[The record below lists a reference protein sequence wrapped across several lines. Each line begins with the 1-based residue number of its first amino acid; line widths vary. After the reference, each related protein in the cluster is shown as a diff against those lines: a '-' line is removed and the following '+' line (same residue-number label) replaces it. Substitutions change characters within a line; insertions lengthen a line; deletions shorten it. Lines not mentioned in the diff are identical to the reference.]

1 MNDQKPT
8 FKQAME
14 ATMIWCKSWEND
26 EISDEVISD
35 RIGEL
40 IKTVDGARG
49 FFVVS
54 LSIDCPL
61 MDRFPDALIF
71 KLRSSGELIVDL
83 TVKNL
88 AMSSAMVIK
97 HRENNEISDEVISD
111 RIGELIKTVEG
122 ARGFFVVSLSIDCP
136 LMDRFPDALIYQ
148 LRSSGEIVVDLTVKN
163 LAMSSAMI
171 ITHRKNKDPQ
181 EVQSEKIKTRC
192 IELLKLLDSNQVKKR
207 LDVLLEA
214 TKGNGTDLKFIKQWG
229 YNDEQIK
236 AISESIYQVAT

>member
-1 MNDQKPT
+1 MNEKKPT
-8 FKQAME
+8 FKEAMQASLL
-14 ATMIWCKSWEND
+14 WCKSWENE

-40 IKTVDGARG
+40 IKTIEGARG

-71 KLRSSGELIVDL
+71 QLRSSGEIVVDL
-83 TVKNL
+83 IVKNL
-88 AMSSAMVIK
+88 AMSSAMVI
-97 HRENNEISDEVISD
+97 N
-111 RIGELIKTVEG
+111 
-122 ARGFFVVSLSIDCP
+122 
-136 LMDRFPDALIYQ
+136 
-148 LRSSGEIVVDLTVKN
+148 
-163 LAMSSAMI
+163 
-171 ITHRKNKDPQ
+171 HRKNNDPQ
-181 EVQSEKIKTRC
+181 EIQSARIKARC

-214 TKGNGTDLKFIKQWG
+214 TKGNGSDLQFFYRWG

-236 AISESIYQVAT
+236 AISESIYEVAT

>member
-8 FKQAME
+8 FKEAMQ

-26 EISDEVISD
+26 EISDEIISD

-40 IKTVDGARG
+40 IKTLEGARG

-71 KLRSSGELIVDL
+71 QLRSSGDIVIDL

-88 AMSSAMVIK
+88 AMSSAMVITHQK
-97 HRENNEISDEVISD
+97 NNDSQEI
-111 RIGELIKTVEG
+111 
-122 ARGFFVVSLSIDCP
+122 
-136 LMDRFPDALIYQ
+136 
-148 LRSSGEIVVDLTVKN
+148 
-163 LAMSSAMI
+163 
-171 ITHRKNKDPQ
+171 
-181 EVQSEKIKTRC
+181 QSERIKIRC
-192 IELLKLLDSNQVKKR
+192 IELLKLLDSNEVKKR

-214 TKGNGTDLKFIKQWG
+214 TKGNGTDLKFLDRWG
-229 YNDEQIK
+229 YNDEQIT
-236 AISESIYQVAT
+236 AISESIFQVAT

>member
-1 MNDQKPT
+1 MNEKKPT
-8 FKQAME
+8 FKEAMQASML
-14 ATMIWCKSWEND
+14 WCKSWEND

-71 KLRSSGELIVDL
+71 
-83 TVKNL
+83 
-88 AMSSAMVIK
+88 
-97 HRENNEISDEVISD
+97 
-111 RIGELIKTVEG
+111 
-122 ARGFFVVSLSIDCP
+122 
-136 LMDRFPDALIYQ
+136 Q

-171 ITHRKNKDPQ
+171 ITHRNNKDPQ
-181 EVQSEKIKTRC
+181 EIQSERIKIRC

-207 LDVLLEA
+207 LDILLEA
-214 TKGNGTDLKFIKQWG
+214 TKGKGTDLKFLNKWG
-229 YNDEQIK
+229 YNNQQIN
-236 AISESIYQVAT
+236 AISESIYEVAT

>member
-14 ATMIWCKSWEND
+14 ATLIWCKSWEND
-26 EISDEVISD
+26 EISDEVLSD

-71 KLRSSGELIVDL
+71 
-83 TVKNL
+83 
-88 AMSSAMVIK
+88 
-97 HRENNEISDEVISD
+97 
-111 RIGELIKTVEG
+111 
-122 ARGFFVVSLSIDCP
+122 
-136 LMDRFPDALIYQ
+136 Q
-148 LRSSGEIVVDLTVKN
+148 LRSSGEIIVDLTVKN

-171 ITHRKNKDPQ
+171 ITHRNNKDPQ
-181 EVQSEKIKTRC
+181 EIQSKRIKVRC
-192 IELLKLLDSNQVKKR
+192 IELLKLLDSTKVKKR
-207 LDVLLEA
+207 LDILLEA
-214 TKGNGTDLKFIKQWG
+214 TKGNGTDLKFLDKWG
-229 YNDEQIK
+229 YNDEQIN
-236 AISESIYQVAT
+236 AISESIYEVAT

>member
-1 MNDQKPT
+1 MNEQKPT
-8 FKQAME
+8 FKEAME

-40 IKTVDGARG
+40 IKTVEGARG

-54 LSIDCPL
+54 LSIDCHL

-71 KLRSSGELIVDL
+71 QLRSSGDIIVDL

-88 AMSSAMVIK
+88 AMSSAMVIT
-97 HRENNEISDEVISD
+97 HHDNNDSQEI
-111 RIGELIKTVEG
+111 
-122 ARGFFVVSLSIDCP
+122 
-136 LMDRFPDALIYQ
+136 
-148 LRSSGEIVVDLTVKN
+148 
-163 LAMSSAMI
+163 
-171 ITHRKNKDPQ
+171 
-181 EVQSEKIKTRC
+181 QSERIKIRC
-192 IELLKLLDSNQVKKR
+192 IELLKLLDSTQVKKR

-214 TKGNGTDLKFIKQWG
+214 TKGNGKDLKFLNQWG

-236 AISESIYQVAT
+236 AISESIYEIAT